1 MRNTEFGFG
10 DTGQQVAP
18 HRPRRI
24 LLLARGGAID
34 GSQRQVGYLVRELD
48 RTRYEPVVLLDRPG
62 PTTDFLRRFD
72 VEPEVLPLRAWRSFP
87 TGLFRHVD
95 ARRLCRL
102 AERRGVD
109 LVHASDMWK
118 AGYMHFVARCLGIP
132 SVLHIRGPVAP
143 RDIRKHRVAR
153 SSAVIAIAERY
164 RLDLLASGISPL
176 SVEVIDDAVDIDSFR
191 PALAGREFLKE
202 RYGANGRVLV
212 GLVGRIEP
220 FKRVLEF
227 LEVIAPL
234 ARDPRRSAT
243 YLVIGRAKDKDY
255 YQAVQDSV
263 KRLGLAESVILTGH
277 CGEIPQAL
285 SALDILVTMSGGS
298 VMFEAMACAKCVLS
312 VRLDERPSVHT
323 RHDET
328 AWCVT
333 TDSPEPAT
341 EALARLIDDEPLRL
355 RLGQAAREWV
365 ACHLSPAGM
374 AEKTQAL
381 YDRLV

>member
-1 MRNTEFGFG
+1 
-10 DTGQQVAP
+10 
-18 HRPRRI
+18 
-24 LLLARGGAID
+24 
-34 GSQRQVGYLVRELD
+34 
-48 RTRYEPVVLLDRPG
+48 
-62 PTTDFLRRFD
+62 
-72 VEPEVLPLRAWRSFP
+72 
-87 TGLFRHVD
+87 
-95 ARRLCRL
+95 
-102 AERRGVD
+102 
-109 LVHASDMWK
+109 MWK
-118 AGYMHFVARCLGIP
+118 AGYMHFVARHVGIP
-132 SVLHIRGPVAP
+132 SVLHIRGPIAP

-234 ARDPRRSAT
+234 ARDPRRSVT
-243 YLVIGRAKDKDY
+243 YLVIGRAKDEDY

-333 TDSPEPAT
+333 TNSPEPAT
-341 EALARLIDDEPLRL
+341 AALARLIDDEPLRL
-355 RLGQAAREWV
+355 RLGQAARAWV

-374 AEKTQAL
+374 AEKTQAV
-381 YDRLV
+381 YDRL